1 MRPEILNP
9 LFSRV
14 SALSGV
20 GIKIGPKF
28 DKLLVDEKSKKQATV
43 LDLLFHLPIGIHDF
57 FEVANLIDAPLNTLI
72 SIKLEITNHIGRQG
86 RNINGPYSII
96 GTDHTESVELKFFS
110 KKLDWLAQAMPIG
123 STFWICGEIEI
134 YDGKKQI
141 VHPEY
146 ILKDE
151 DYLKFSRNVPVY
163 KLTDGLSKKNLIKTI
178 DKAFNLLPTL
188 PEWHNNKIIQDNK
201 FPKFHEA
208 LKQAHHPNN
217 PSALGDQDPARQ
229 RLALDELL
237 ANQLAL
243 GLVRNNVKQNIG
255 KNRNCSQI
263 LSNKIES
270 NLPYNL
276 TKAQKIVRK
285 EIFKDMMSSCKMLR
299 LLQGDVGSG
308 KTIVALLAI
317 ADAIE
322 SGCQAALIAP
332 TEVLATQHYTKIH
345 EIVQSF
351 GIRLEILTGSTKSS
365 ERNKICSNL
374 KDGNIDLIIG
384 THALL
389 QEDIIFH
396 NLGLAVIDEQH
407 KFGVQ
412 QRIIFSKK
420 GQFVDILV
428 MTATPIPRTLAM
440 TMFGDMDI
448 SYLDEKPKF
457 RAQITTRVAPLSRIN
472 EVISSLKNA
481 INNGSRCYWI
491 CPLVDE
497 NDDLDAMAVNK
508 RAEEL
513 RVYFGDCVG
522 VIHGK
527 LKNNE
532 KDRAIE
538 LFKNGDTKVLVGTTV
553 VEVGIDIPEAN
564 IIVIEHAERF
574 GLSQL
579 HQLRGRVGRG
589 TTESSCLL
597 LYRGPLSEMAKARLM
612 TIRQNDNGFQIAE
625 EDLRLR
631 GEGELLGLR
640 QSGLPSLRLANLES
654 HARLLAMANDDVA
667 LFLKQDPN
675 LSTERGKAMQI
686 LLYLFEKNNPLS
698 LLQSG

>member
-9 LFSRV
+9 LFSRI

-20 GIKIGPKF
+20 GIKIGSRF
-28 DKLLVDEKSKKQATV
+28 DKLLVDEKSKKQARL
-43 LDLLFHLPIGIHDF
+43 LDLLFHLPVGINDF
-57 FEVANLIDAPLNTLI
+57 VKVTTLIDAPLNTLI
-72 SIKLEITNHIGRQG
+72 SIKLEISNHVGRRG
-86 RNINGPYSII
+86 RNKTGPYSII
-96 GTDHTESVELKFFS
+96 GKDYTDSIELKFFS
-110 KKLDWLAQAMPIG
+110 KKSDWLAQAMPLG

-134 YDGKKQI
+134 YGGKKQI

-146 ILKDE
+146 ILSEDE
-151 DYLKFSRNVPVY
+151 YLKFTHNVPVY
-163 KLTDGLSKKNLIKTI
+163 RLTDGLSKKNLIKTI
-178 DKAFNLLPTL
+178 EKAFNLLPTL
-188 PEWHNNKIIQDNK
+188 PEWQNKKIILDNK
-201 FPKFHEA
+201 FPPFHEA
-208 LKQAHHPNN
+208 LKNVHHPNN
-217 PSALGDQDPARQ
+217 LSALSDQDPARQ

-255 KNRNCSQI
+255 KNRTCRQV
-263 LSNKIES
+263 LSNKIEL

-276 TKAQKIVRK
+276 TQAQKNVRK

-412 QRIIFSKK
+412 QRITFSKK
-420 GQFVDILV
+420 GKFVDILV

-457 RAQITTRVAPLSRIN
+457 RTQIITRVAPLSRIN
-472 EVISSLKNA
+472 EVILSLKNA

-497 NDDLDAMAVNK
+497 NEDLDAMAVK
-508 RAEEL
+508 MRAEEL
-513 RVYFGDCVG
+513 RDYFGEYVG

-527 LKNNE
+527 MKNSE
-532 KDRAIE
+532 KDTAIE
-538 LFKNGDTKVLVGTTV
+538 LFKNGETKVLVGTTV
-553 VEVGIDIPEAN
+553 IEVGIDIPDAN

-589 TTESSCLL
+589 TTQSSCLL

-654 HARLLAMANDDVA
+654 HARLLAMANDDVE
-667 LFLKQDPN
+667 LFLKRDPN

-686 LLYLFEKNNPLS
+686 LLCLFEKYDSLS
-698 LLQSG
+698 LLQNG